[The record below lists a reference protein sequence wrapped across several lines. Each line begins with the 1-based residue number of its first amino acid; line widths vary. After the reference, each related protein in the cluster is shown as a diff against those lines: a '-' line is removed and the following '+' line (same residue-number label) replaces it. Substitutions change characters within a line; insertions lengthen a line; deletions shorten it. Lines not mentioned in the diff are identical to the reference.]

1 MLWQYDALNNQK
13 IKKTYKQESYNKK
26 EKDQKTKQKNC

>member
-13 IKKTYKQESYNKK
+13 IKKICKQESYNKK
-26 EKDQKTKQKNC
+26 EKDQKTKLKNC